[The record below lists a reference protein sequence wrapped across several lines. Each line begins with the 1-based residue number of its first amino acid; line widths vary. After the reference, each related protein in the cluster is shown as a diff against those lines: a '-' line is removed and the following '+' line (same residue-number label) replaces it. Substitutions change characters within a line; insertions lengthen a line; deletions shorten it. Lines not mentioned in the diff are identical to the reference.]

1 MSENYTTLIPEL
13 FYRVFYICH
22 VRLIASWHDDDI
34 GIDLV
39 PTTQLYTA
47 IMDNSFLHFSLD
59 RLGLSSIPGLEVGGY
74 LDSMLNNIPT
84 IYYVTVASSFLLVG
98 LSYFL
103 RMETKR
109 SHLGSQ

>member
-13 FYRVFYICH
+13 FYRVFYIYH
-22 VRLIASWHDDDI
+22 VRLIASWHDDDD
-34 GIDLV
+34 IDLV
-39 PTTQLYTA
+39 PTEELYSA
-47 IMDNSFLHFSLD
+47 IMDYSFLHFSLD

-109 SHLGSQ
+109 SHLESQ

>member
-1 MSENYTTLIPEL
+1 MLEKYTAIPMIPEL
-13 FYRVFYICH
+13 FYRIFYISH
-22 VRLIASWHDDDI
+22 VRLIASWHDENI
-34 GIDLV
+34 SIDLV
-39 PTTQLYTA
+39 PTSST

-59 RLGLSSIPGLEVGGY
+59 SLGLSSIPGLEVGGY
-74 LDSMLNNIPT
+74 LDSMLNNIPP

-109 SHLGSQ
+109 